1 MGIWDKI
8 KNKNEYDDEDE
19 AYNEPQEEQP
29 SAKPASTPS
38 YAPRTAGASAL
49 ELKVVRPETYE
60 VVGKI
65 ADHLLNRCT
74 VVLNLEAANKE
85 TAKRLVDFLSGVA
98 YSING
103 NIQRVATNTIVIT
116 PSNVGITGE
125 GLETGEAK
133 PAPKSEEADDF
144 AF

>member
-8 KNKNEYDDEDE
+8 KNKNEYEDE
-19 AYNEPQEEQP
+19 EEYSEPQEEAP
-29 SAKPASTPS
+29 AKTASSPS
-38 YAPRTAGASAL
+38 YAQRGAGASAL

-133 PAPKSEEADDF
+133 PAPKAEEADDF